1 MKAKIFCL
9 LLVMSCFNSQAI
21 VLIDSVKNITNN
33 TVQKYSRYEISV
45 YSFALVPTPSINVF
59 DSTDV
64 DMYAIFTSPTGKKYR
79 RNAFWMTGT
88 EAQAKAKAK
97 AKASH
102 NPQPATG
109 ALAVGR

>member
-1 MKAKIFCL
+1 MKRL
-9 LLVMSCFNSQAI
+9 LILTALSLLITLQTEGGVI
-21 VLIDSVKNITNN
+21 IDSINHTSATSLPRYSKLEVKIKLNQN
-33 TVQKYSRYEISV
+33 
-45 YSFALVPTPSINVF
+45 FDPSQFFNVF
-59 DSTDV
+59 DSTDI

-102 NPQPATG
+102 NPQPVNA
-109 ALAVGR
+109 